1 MTRTEDSK
9 VVELVM
15 VLRCVGK
22 SSYEISNVLKE
33 RNIKLSPSGVSRM
46 IARNSG
52 KSKKKAKRTK
62 RTMNPGSPKVRTK
75 TLMRKVKEDL
85 KKSNPLTQR
94 EVAKKHGVSQRTVW
108 RIAHEDLQGV
118 VRKKCR
124 VHALSH
130 AQVAQRLERGTLFLQ
145 YLEGEKFKKLISV
158 DECWVY
164 LTTCNGIRRIYY
176 QFKGEQTE
184 ESWRKFWRVSHPKG
198 VMCFMGVSY
207 WGKTSLRFVE
217 PKAKINADYIDH
229 LLKPLCEKDIPEM
242 FRGRKFKPVLHQD
255 NAPAHAV
262 RNTQEWLTNC
272 RIDVVPKEHWMGNS
286 PDCEIMNF
294 CANGLFKWDLSTDS
308 RLPLKD

>member
-1 MTRTEDSK
+1 MTRTEDPK
-9 VVELVM
+9 VVESVM
-15 VLRCVGK
+15 VLHCVGK

-33 RNIKLSPSGVSRM
+33 RNMKLFPSGVSRM

-94 EVAKKHGVSQRTVW
+94 QVAMKHGVSRCTVW
-108 RIAHEDLQGV
+108 RIAHEDLQGI

-124 VHALSH
+124 IYTLSR

-145 YLEGEKFKKLISV
+145 YLEGNKFRKLIST

-164 LTTCNGIRRIYY
+164 LTSCNAIRRIYY

-184 ESWRKFWRVSHPKG
+184 ES
-198 VMCFMGVSY
+198 
-207 WGKTSLRFVE
+207 
-217 PKAKINADYIDH
+217 
-229 LLKPLCEKDIPEM
+229 
-242 FRGRKFKPVLHQD
+242 
-255 NAPAHAV
+255 
-262 RNTQEWLTNC
+262 
-272 RIDVVPKEHWMGNS
+272 
-286 PDCEIMNF
+286 
-294 CANGLFKWDLSTDS
+294 
-308 RLPLKD
+308 